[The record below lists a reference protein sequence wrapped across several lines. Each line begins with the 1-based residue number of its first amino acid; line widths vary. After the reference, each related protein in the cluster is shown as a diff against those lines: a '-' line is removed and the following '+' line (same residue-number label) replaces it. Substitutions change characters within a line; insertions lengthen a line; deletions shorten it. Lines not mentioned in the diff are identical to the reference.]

1 MHGQPYAN
9 LDYPM
14 HATQCTYESYFDEER
29 YHLSVLGCFGSPWF
43 EECLGVV
50 LRFFVFYLEQERYQL
65 ADVLAWKVISWQVG

>member
-14 HATQCTYESYFDEER
+14 HATQCTYESYFDRER

-43 EECLGVV
+43 EECL
-50 LRFFVFYLEQERYQL
+50 
-65 ADVLAWKVISWQVG
+65 ADVLFWLGK